1 MFLRVPESVVQLRC
15 VIWERNCKTLTI
27 LRHGERVSWGRKA
40 KQLCFAFTPSFQDW
54 DSRTAQLPSEMS
66 PFASVPALLVPAV
79 AWLGSEG
86 SPEPTQDAETGGQAV
101 CLLANK
107 C

>member
-1 MFLRVPESVVQLRC
+1 MVRGLAGAGRLSSFVLLLHPAS
-15 VIWERNCKTLTI
+15 KTGI
-27 LRHGERVSWGRKA
+27 
-40 KQLCFAFTPSFQDW
+40 
-54 DSRTAQLPSEMS
+54 SRTAQLPSEMS

-86 SPEPTQDAETGGQAV
+86 SPEPTQDAEAGGQAV